1 MNRKD
6 SGRVRREEESRSPK
20 KPCPDVATLREATS
34 TGQVRAQGGLPMPPN
49 PVFGVTPSS
58 ISEANRNLG
67 AIVAKLLEQN
77 YMILNEIKQN
87 MSLMKVQE
95 NAQLLS
101 RFRDNLVCMM
111 EHMQSMKG
119 VIGQI
124 PNLPT
129 QLNNELADKSLPK
142 AGQKAAGLFP
152 PFIPVP
158 PMGFPMPPTALPP
171 LPFNGFF
178 PMPIAGLLPGA
189 MPMRVPQMNM
199 MPGPNGLPVNPNMQ
213 TVGLVTSLA
222 GMMAGT
228 QHYGCAPSH
237 PMVKGGQGMDGAEVL
252 IQRGTPQLPC
262 STAMPPGRPINQLPD
277 TGLVAPAPTPTSTN
291 PQRVDEVQNTIQ
303 SSGRGMAVEPGL
315 GTDQENMEVR
325 NGPTRHSDERTDM
338 SLHPQMPEK
347 PGSVATAG
355 NKAS

>member
-6 SGRVRREEESRSPK
+6 SGRVRRDEEARSPK
-20 KPCPDVATLREATS
+20 KPCPDVVTIREPTS
-34 TGQVRAQGGLPMPPN
+34 TSHARTQGGLAGPPPN
-49 PVFGVTPSS
+49 PGFGVIPNS

-67 AIVAKLLEQN
+67 AVVAKLLEQN

-87 MSLMKVQE
+87 MSMLKVQE
-95 NAQLLS
+95 NAQLLG

-158 PMGFPMPPTALPP
+158 PMGFPMPPTAIPP

-199 MPGPNGLPVNPNMQ
+199 IPGPNGLPVNPGLQ

-228 QHYGCAPSH
+228 QHYGCVPSH
-237 PMVKGGQGMDGAEVL
+237 PMVKGGQGLDAAELL
-252 IQRGTPQLPC
+252 IQQGTAPLTC
-262 STAMPPGRPINQLPD
+262 STAMPSARPVTQIPDPGPI
-277 TGLVAPAPTPTSTN
+277 APATK
-291 PQRVDEVQNTIQ
+291 PQRAAEVLSTILT
-303 SSGRGMAVEPGL
+303 SGQVKITEPGL
-315 GTDQENMEVR
+315 DIDQENMEVR
-325 NGPTRHSDERTDM
+325 NGATRHPEKRGDM
-338 SLHPQMPEK
+338 SPLSLLPDKADGAALPAGTK
-347 PGSVATAG
+347 PS
-355 NKAS
+355 